1 MLKDIFYKIMTDK
14 EKREEFFYLDDQ
26 DNMCQEDMYEFFC
39 QQGYKEDSETFKDE
53 MKEFLGSPEAYK
65 IERDFGSFTLSE
77 EMLNMVAGGQNVRK
91 LLNDGLDELKKVCK
105 WNFFLYFKFKA
116 MIFIDRFINTWHS

>member
-26 DNMCQEDMYEFFC
+26 DSMCQEDMYEFFC
-39 QQGYKEDSETFKDE
+39 QQGYKEDSETFQDE

-77 EMLNMVAGGQNVRK
+77 EMLNMVAGGKNVRK

-105 WNFFLYFKFKA
+105 
-116 MIFIDRFINTWHS
+116 

>member
-1 MLKDIFYKIMTDK
+1 MIKDVFYKIMTDN
-14 EKREEFFYLDDQ
+14 EKREEFFYLNNQ

-39 QQGYKEDSETFKDE
+39 QQGYKEDPETFQDDI
-53 MKEFLGSPEAYK
+53 KEFLSSSEADK
-65 IERDFGSFTLSE
+65 IEHDFGSFPLSE

-105 WNFFLYFKFKA
+105 
-116 MIFIDRFINTWHS
+116 